1 MSKKITARAVIIRD
15 NEIVLLY
22 RHRLK
27 KNKEKEYYALPGGH
41 LEKNET
47 KEECVIREVKEE
59 LNIDIKIINFLGI
72 VEKKHKIDYI
82 YNCEWISGNLLLGG
96 EEKEQNNPNNYYE
109 IQKIKL
115 DDLNNIKL
123 YPENLEIIKKA
134 LLERNKNEK

>member
-1 MSKKITARAVIIRD
+1 M
-15 NEIVLLY
+15 L
-22 RHRLK
+22 
-27 KNKEKEYYALPGGH
+27 
-41 LEKNET
+41 
-47 KEECVIREVKEE
+47 
-59 LNIDIKIINFLGI
+59 
-72 VEKKHKIDYI
+72 EKKHKIDYI

-134 LLERNKNEK
+134 LLERNKK